1 MSSEERIEVKR
12 AELLN
17 VFKNLPENQLRIASD
32 LIDQAAFM
40 AIMLED
46 LAVHINE
53 NGTVEEYTNGANQSG
68 RKISSDA
75 KLYSSLISKYTV
87 LITKLLQLVPE
98 ESKAQPK
105 DVAINEEDTAVAKAN
120 QQREKQREKEAAFF
134 AALKNGEVQQDQYK
148 EFCAAW
154 DQEHSA

>member
-1 MSSEERIEVKR
+1 MSREERVEAKR
-12 AELLN
+12 ADLLE
-17 VFKNLPENQLRIASD
+17 VFADLPEKQLRVASD

-40 AIMLED
+40 AVTLED
-46 LAVHINE
+46 LAVSISE

-75 KLYSSLISKYTV
+75 KLYSSLISKYTALV
-87 LITKLLQLVPE
+87 AKLLQLIPGEKKTARIE
-98 ESKAQPK
+98 EPTA
-105 DVAINEEDTAVAKAN
+105 EEDPASAAVEAQNRHKAK
-120 QQREKQREKEAAFF
+120 QDAFF
-134 AALKNGEVQQDQYK
+134 AALKSGEVRQDQYK